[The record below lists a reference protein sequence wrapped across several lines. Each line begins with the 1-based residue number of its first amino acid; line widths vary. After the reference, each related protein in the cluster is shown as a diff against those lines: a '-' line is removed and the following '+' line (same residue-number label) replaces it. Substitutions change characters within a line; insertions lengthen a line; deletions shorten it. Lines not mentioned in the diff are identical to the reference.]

1 MNVLLLLTLS
11 GLMHAVRSFS
21 EVDEP
26 GSSGTS
32 LALGYLLVAGYF
44 AGKVFQQIKLPKLTG
59 YLMLGVCV
67 GPSGM
72 DLVSR
77 NMVESLSL
85 VNGMAIAMIAL
96 TAGTELE
103 LKQLKPLLRTVTGV
117 ALVGVL
123 GTTVLLSVAVW
134 LARSYLPFFES
145 LTTVQ
150 SIVISCV
157 LGVVM
162 VAQSPAVVV
171 ALRDELRADGPVA
184 RSVLAVVVLAD
195 LMVIMMFALLGPVA
209 KATFGSGADFLGT
222 LAALGWDIGG
232 SLGIGASIGVLL
244 VVYLRKVKVEAALL
258 LPAGAFLIAEVG
270 SRFGLDPLLLA
281 LSAGALVR
289 NTSEVA
295 HELHDRLQV
304 SATPV
309 YVLFFCVAGANLHLD
324 ALPIVWFPA
333 TVFVIVRGTGLLIG
347 SRIGAQL
354 AGAPIV
360 VQRFIGF
367 GLLPQAGLALALAM
381 LFTRTFPEFG
391 GDASALVLSV
401 VGLNEILAPA
411 AYRYALVK
419 SGEVGKEAPRSNWPE
434 SNPEA
439 LSGARVDPVSS

>member
-11 GLMHAVRSFS
+11 GLMHVVRSFS
-21 EVDEP
+21 AIDEP

-44 AGKVFQQIKLPKLTG
+44 AGKVFHQVGLPKLTG

-72 DLVSR
+72 ALVSR
-77 NMVESLSL
+77 YMVESLSL

-103 LKQLKPLLRTVTGV
+103 LRQLKPLLRTVTGV
-117 ALVGVL
+117 AIVGVL
-123 GTTVLLSVAVW
+123 GTTVLLSGAVW
-134 LARSYLPFFES
+134 LARGYLPFFAD

-150 SIVISCV
+150 AVSISCV

-195 LMVIMMFALLGPVA
+195 LMVILMFALLSPVA
-209 KATFGSGADFLGT
+209 KATFGAGADILGT
-222 LAALGWDIGG
+222 LGALSWEIGG
-232 SLGIGASIGVLL
+232 SLGFGASIGVLV

-281 LSAGALVR
+281 LAAGALVR

-295 HELHDRLQV
+295 DELHERLQV

-324 ALPIVWFPA
+324 ALPVVWFPA
-333 TVFVIVRGTGLLIG
+333 TLFVVVRGVGLLVG
-347 SRIGAQL
+347 SRLGARL
-354 AGAPIV
+354 AGAPLS
-360 VQRFIGF
+360 VQRYIGF
-367 GLLPQAGLALALAM
+367 GLLPQAGLALALAL

-391 GDASALVLSV
+391 AAASALVLSV

-419 SGEVGKEAPRSNWPE
+419 SGEAGKEAPRSNWPE
-434 SNPEA
+434 SNPAE
-439 LSGARVDPVSS
+439 SPQPST